1 MIKMYYGSS
10 DAVVQMLEKNPAL
23 KQSAR
28 EYLESILPTIELM
41 TKQKAIKK

>member
-1 MIKMYYGSS
+1 MIRMYYNSS
-10 DAVVQMLEKNPAL
+10 AAIVQMLEKDPAL

-28 EYLESILPTIELM
+28 EYLESILPNIELM